1 MSAGEAKSF
10 VLDNGTADLDVSYGG
25 RTPLAW
31 EGLECTAISLGW
43 YGEGGCLER

>member
-1 MSAGEAKSF
+1 MSSGEV
-10 VLDNGTADLDVSYGG
+10 VLFALASGTADLDVSHGG

-43 YGEGGCLER
+43 YGEGGCLE

>member
-31 EGLECTAISLGW
+31 EGLGCTAISLGM
-43 YGEGGCLER
+43 EREDGANDR